1 MLYKW
6 SATPLPSLP
15 PSPPS
20 PHVPHAPLS
29 PQSPFHHLVAAS
41 LVRPDVLD
49 EALLFEACDVA
60 VDCTLRDAC
69 FRGKLHG

>member
-15 PSPPS
+15 PSP
-20 PHVPHAPLS
+20 HVPHTPLS
-29 PQSPFHHLVAAS
+29 PHFLFHRLVTSS

-49 EALLFEACDVA
+49 EALLFEARDLA
-60 VDCTLRDAC
+60 VYGVMCHIHA
-69 FRGKLHG
+69 F